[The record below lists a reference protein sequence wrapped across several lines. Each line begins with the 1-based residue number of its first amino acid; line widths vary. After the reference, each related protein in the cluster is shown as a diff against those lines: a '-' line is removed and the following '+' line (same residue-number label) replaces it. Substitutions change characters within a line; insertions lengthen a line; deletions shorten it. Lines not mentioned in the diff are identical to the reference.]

1 MKDWNKE
8 PKSVSKF
15 KVFLQILMIFAFVDF
30 ILMITFRLLDI
41 DKSWK
46 IMLDPFLLA
55 LLSGPFLY
63 KWVIGSAISIT
74 EEKLIE
80 SEHQYKITHEMLSAM
95 YEASPLAIIVLDQEE
110 RVQLWNPAAEKIFGW
125 REDEVINQPYPIIPE
140 SDKEWLSSVIWYYQ
154 KVADKEVKRL
164 RKDGTLIDV
173 SLSTATL
180 HDHVGNVNGVLAIL
194 MDISQRKQAERYLR
208 QTLKQL
214 EDMKFALDESAIVS
228 ITDRTGLIT
237 YANDKFC
244 KISQYTRD
252 ELIGQNHRIIKS
264 SHHPTSFF
272 AEMWDHLNQGK
283 VFQAE
288 VKNQAKDG
296 SHYWVET
303 TIVPFLDEE
312 GVPYQHVSIRK
323 DITDRKRA
331 QEVIQH
337 MAYHDDLTE
346 LPNRRK
352 FKKRLAASIETARQ
366 HGHSLAVLFFD
377 MDRFKN
383 INDSL
388 GHDTGDRLLQII
400 AQRLKKAVGELGIVA
415 RMGGDEFMVMLPRL
429 AKEEEA
435 TLMAQTIQDIFQEPV
450 IIYGHEMYI
459 TSSIGISIYPD
470 HGDHVEILM
479 KYADVA
485 MYHAKKEGS
494 NNIQLYSKSM
504 FKRAHERL
512 ITETNLYR
520 ALEREELM
528 VYYQPQMDLRTGKM
542 VGMESLIRWNHPEW
556 GFVSPA
562 TFIPVAEET
571 GLIIPIGEWVLKT
584 ACLQNKAWQDQ
595 GYEPIVV
602 SVNLSIRQF
611 LKSDLIDQI
620 ARILVETGL
629 EPRYL
634 ELEIT
639 ESMTMDVERTIQ
651 TLQELKELGVGI
663 SMDDFGTG
671 YSSLNNL
678 KRFPID
684 KLKIDQSFIR
694 DLPNGSKD
702 AAIVSTIIGM
712 AKNLHLKAI
721 AEGVEKLEQMNFLKE
736 KDCDEIQ
743 GYYWSRPLPAMEM
756 ESFFSNHSM
765 KKTELPVIGYL
776 KGNG

>member
-1 MKDWNKE
+1 MMKDWNKE

-15 KVFLQILMIFAFVDF
+15 KVFLQILMIFAIVELF
-30 ILMITFRLLDI
+30 IMTSFELLKI
-41 DKSWK
+41 DR
-46 IMLDPFLLA
+46 IIEIILDPLLLA

-63 KWVIGSAISIT
+63 KWVIGSAISTT

-80 SEHQYKITHEMLSAM
+80 SEYKNKITNEMLNAM
-95 YEASPLAIIVLDQEE
+95 FEAAPLGIIVIDKEE

-125 REDEVINQPYPIIPE
+125 RADEVLGRPYPVIPE
-140 SDKEWLSSVIWYYQ
+140 SDNEWIKSVIQGHQ

-173 SLSTATL
+173 SLSNAAL
-180 HDHVGNVNGVLAIL
+180 HDHEGNVNGVLAII
-194 MDISQRKQAERYLR
+194 MDISQRKQTERDLR

-228 ITDRTGLIT
+228 ITDSAGLIT

-244 KISQYTRD
+244 RISKYSRD
-252 ELIGQNHRIIKS
+252 ELIGENHRIVKS
-264 SHHPTSFF
+264 GHHPTSFF
-272 AEMWDHLNQGK
+272 AEMWKQLNQGK

-288 VKNQAKDG
+288 IKNRARDG

-303 TIVPFLDEE
+303 TIVPFLDDE
-312 GVPYQHVSIRK
+312 GHPYQHVSIRR

-331 QEVIQH
+331 QEVIHH

-352 FKKRLAASIETARQ
+352 FKKSVAAGIESARF
-366 HGHSLAVLFFD
+366 HDHKLAVLFFD
-377 MDRFKN
+377 IDRFKN
-383 INDSL
+383 INDAL
-388 GHDTGDRLLQII
+388 GHDTGDRLLQVI
-400 AQRLKKAVGELGIVA
+400 AQRLEKAVGDLGMVA
-415 RMGGDEFMVMLPRL
+415 RMGGDEFMVLLPRL
-429 AKEEEA
+429 SNSDEA
-435 TLMAQTIQDIFQEPV
+435 TWVAQTILEVFREPV
-450 IIYGHEMYI
+450 IIYGEELRI

-479 KYADVA
+479 KYADAA
-485 MYHAKKEGS
+485 MYHAKREGR
-494 NNIQLYSKSM
+494 NNIQIYSRSM
-504 FKRAHERL
+504 FRRAHQML
-512 ITETNLYR
+512 ITETHLHK

-528 VYYQPQMDLRTGKM
+528 VYYQPQIDLRTGKII
-542 VGMESLIRWNHPEW
+542 GTEALIRWNHPEW

-584 ACLQNKAWQDQ
+584 ACIQNKAWQNQ
-595 GYEPIVV
+595 GYEPVVV

-611 LKSDLIDQI
+611 LQPDLIDQI
-620 ARILVETGL
+620 ARILQETGL
-629 EPRYL
+629 EARYL

-651 TLQELKELGVGI
+651 TLKKLKSLGIQI

-694 DLPNGSKD
+694 DLPDGSKD

-712 AKNLHLKAI
+712 SKNLHLKAI
-721 AEGVEKLEQMNFLKE
+721 AEGVETIEQMNFLKE
-736 KDCDEIQ
+736 KDCDEFQ
-743 GYYWSRPLPAMEM
+743 GYYWSPPIPAREM
-756 ESFFSNHSM
+756 EGFFSI
-765 KKTELPVIGYL
+765 PVVL
-776 KGNG
+776 KNKHC